1 MAGESLACFEAEG
14 QTVCLRLK
22 FYNADWAYGYS
33 CSRGK
38 STKTQLTF
46 LSNEI
51 YPDAVWQKVMVTL
64 SKLLGAVAFY
74 LCAPLVNSEQI
85 FATFASGVV
94 SFI

>member
-51 YPDAVWQKVMVTL
+51 YPDAV
-64 SKLLGAVAFY
+64 
-74 LCAPLVNSEQI
+74 
-85 FATFASGVV
+85 
-94 SFI
+94 